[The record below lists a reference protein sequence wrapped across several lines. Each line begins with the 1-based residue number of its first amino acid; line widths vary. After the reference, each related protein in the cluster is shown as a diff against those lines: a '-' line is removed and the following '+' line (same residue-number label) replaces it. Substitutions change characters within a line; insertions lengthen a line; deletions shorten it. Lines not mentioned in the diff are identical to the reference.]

1 VVLGG
6 CSGLP
11 PSQAERAAYL
21 ASYIEA
27 HYRDLG
33 QEFVAPVSR
42 EEFRT
47 RLNNT
52 RILFLGDHHQDAALH
67 TKILALLSWISKQ
80 GKPVVLGIEA
90 IGTQDDQEL
99 QDYLAG
105 KIRLNQLRRRIA
117 NRWSGSWLD
126 SQAVDHDF
134 FQDLLRT
141 ARHNQMPVF
150 PLEPTPRLNLA
161 SRDIQIARNIRRAL
175 RRYPNHLIVIVVGH
189 AHLLGQ
195 GHLLARI
202 GAPSLAIGARLSVT
216 LTKKLK
222 SQRPC
227 DTTSFLQTDQGI
239 LFFPGRQP

>member
-1 VVLGG
+1 MVLGG

-21 ASYIEA
+21 VSYIEA

-80 GKPVVLGIEA
+80 GKPAVLGIEA

-105 KIRLNQLRRRIA
+105 KIRLSQLRRRIA
-117 NRWSGSWLD
+117 NRWPASWLD
-126 SQAVDHDF
+126 SQEVDHDF
-134 FQDLLRT
+134 FQALLRT

-150 PLEPTPRLNLA
+150 PLEPTPRLNLV
-161 SRDIQIARNIRRAL
+161 SRDILIARNIRRAL
-175 RRYPNHLIVIVVGH
+175 RLYPDHLIVIVVGH

-195 GHLLARI
+195 GRLLARI
-202 GAPSLAIGARLSVT
+202 GAPALAIGARLSVT
-216 LTKKLK
+216 LTEKVK
-222 SQRPC
+222 SQRPS

-239 LFFPGRQP
+239 LFFPARQP